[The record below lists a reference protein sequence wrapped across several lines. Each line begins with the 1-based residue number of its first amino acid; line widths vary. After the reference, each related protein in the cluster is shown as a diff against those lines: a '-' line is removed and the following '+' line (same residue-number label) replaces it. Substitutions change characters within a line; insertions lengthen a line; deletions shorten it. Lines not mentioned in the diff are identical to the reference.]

1 MADRY
6 SMSAEEH
13 HPPANGE
20 RIAKFLARAGVASR
34 RDVERLIAAGRIA
47 VDGATI
53 STPATFVT
61 AASRITLD
69 GQPVAAAQATR
80 LWLYHKPR
88 GLVTTAR
95 DPQGRPTVFENLP
108 KHLPRV
114 ISIGRLDL
122 DSEGLLLLTNDGAL
136 ARRLE
141 LPSSGWSRTYR
152 VRVRGCP
159 SPAALAKLRHGITV
173 RGIRYGPIDARLDAP
188 PPARATQRNPGR
200 APANVWL
207 TVSLREGKNRELRRV
222 FAHLGHPV
230 SRLIRIAFGP
240 FELASLA
247 PGAVQEA
254 PPECLRS
261 LFDPPGQTA
270 NPGKTQSH
278 RDTRRSPRAQDG

>member
-1 MADRY
+1 
-6 SMSAEEH
+6 MSAEDH
-13 HPPANGE
+13 NPHAKGE

-47 VDGATI
+47 VDGTTI

-69 GQPVAAAQATR
+69 GRPVAAAQAAR

-95 DPQGRPTVFENLP
+95 DPQGRPTVFEKLP
-108 KHLPRV
+108 THLPRV

-141 LPSSGWSRTYR
+141 LPSSGWPRTYR

-159 SPAALAKLRHGITV
+159 SPAALSRLKSGTTV
-173 RGIRYGPIDARLDAP
+173 AGIRYGPIEAQLDAASP
-188 PPARATQRNPGR
+188 SRSKDNQPGR

-207 TVSLREGKNRELRRV
+207 TVTLREGKNREIRRV

-247 PGAVQEA
+247 PGAVSEV
-254 PPECLRS
+254 PPTTWRS
-261 LFDPPGQTA
+261 ALA
-270 NPGKTQSH
+270 
-278 RDTRRSPRAQDG
+278 

>member
-1 MADRY
+1 
-6 SMSAEEH
+6 MSAEEH
-13 HPPANGE
+13 NPPAKGE

-47 VDGATI
+47 VDGTTI

-61 AASRITLD
+61 ASSRITLD
-69 GQPVAAAQATR
+69 GSPVAAAQATR

-95 DPQGRPTVFENLP
+95 DPQGRPTVFDTLP

-141 LPSSGWSRTYR
+141 LPSSGWPRTYR

-159 SPAALAKLRHGITV
+159 SAAALARLRNGITV
-173 RGIRYGPIDARLDAP
+173 RGIRFGPIEARLDAANSTRAP
-188 PPARATQRNPGR
+188 QRKHQHAPPANT
-200 APANVWL
+200 WL
-207 TVSLREGKNRELRRV
+207 TVTLREGKNREVRRV

-230 SRLIRIAFGP
+230 SRLIRVVFGP
-240 FELASLA
+240 FALDSLA
-247 PGAVQEA
+247 PGAVSEVPSA
-254 PPECLRS
+254 ILRS
-261 LFDPPGQTA
+261 ALE
-270 NPGKTQSH
+270 
-278 RDTRRSPRAQDG
+278 

>member
-1 MADRY
+1 MTADKN
-6 SMSAEEH
+6 
-13 HPPANGE
+13 PARPAGE
-20 RIAKFLARAGVASR
+20 RIAKLLARAGVASR

-47 VDGATI
+47 VDGAVI
-53 STPATFVT
+53 STPATFVS

-69 GQPVAAAQATR
+69 GKPVAAPEPTR

-95 DPQGRPTVFENLP
+95 DPQARPTVFEKLP
-108 KHLPRV
+108 SHLPRV

-141 LPSSGWSRTYR
+141 LPSSGWPRTYR

-159 SPAALAKLRHGITV
+159 SAATLARLRHGITI
-173 RGIRYGPIDARLDAP
+173 RGIHYGPIEARLDSANAP
-188 PPARATQRNPGR
+188 RASAHHPASAIRLSEPKRDHARS
-200 APANVWL
+200 ANTWL
-207 TVSLREGKNRELRRV
+207 TVTLREGKNREVRRV

-240 FELASLA
+240 FELASLP
-247 PGAVQEA
+247 PGAVE
-254 PPECLRS
+254 EV
-261 LFDPPGQTA
+261 
-270 NPGKTQSH
+270 
-278 RDTRRSPRAQDG
+278 SPRISPLKL

>member
-1 MADRY
+1 MT
-6 SMSAEEH
+6 AEETNR
-13 HPPANGE
+13 AKTGE

-47 VDGATI
+47 VDGAVI

-61 AASRITLD
+61 AANRITLD
-69 GQPVAAAQATR
+69 GQPVAAAESTR

-95 DPQGRPTVFENLP
+95 DPQGRPTVFDKLP

-159 SPAALAKLRHGITV
+159 SAAALANLKNGITV
-173 RGIRYGPIDARLDAP
+173 RGVHYGPIDACIDQPPAGAP
-188 PPARATQRNPGR
+188 EHTHARATR
-200 APANVWL
+200 ASERSQHHAKSANTWL
-207 TVSLREGKNRELRRV
+207 TVTLREGKNREVRRV
-222 FAHLGHPV
+222 FDHLGHPV
-230 SRLIRIAFGP
+230 SRLIRISFGP

-247 PGAVQEA
+247 PAAVVEVPSA
-254 PPECLRS
+254 TWRS
-261 LFDPPGQTA
+261 ALTG
-270 NPGKTQSH
+270 
-278 RDTRRSPRAQDG
+278 R

>member
-1 MADRY
+1 MTANKN
-6 SMSAEEH
+6 SAR
-13 HPPANGE
+13 PAGE

-34 RDVERLIAAGRIA
+34 RDVERMIAAGRIA
-47 VDGATI
+47 VDGAII

-69 GQPVAAAQATR
+69 GAPVAAAQSTR

-95 DPQGRPTVFENLP
+95 DPQGRPTVFEKLP

-114 ISIGRLDL
+114 ISIGRLDR

-141 LPSSGWSRTYR
+141 LPSSGWPRTYR

-159 SPAALAKLRHGITV
+159 DAAALARLKQGITV
-173 RGIRYGPIDARLDAP
+173 RGIHYGPIEARLDESSATR
-188 PPARATQRNPGR
+188 ARA
-200 APANVWL
+200 ANSWL
-207 TVSLREGKNRELRRV
+207 TVTLREGKNREIRRV
-222 FAHLGHPV
+222 FQHLGHSV

-240 FELASLA
+240 FELGALPPA
-247 PGAVQEA
+247 AVQEV
-254 PPECLRS
+254 PHES
-261 LFDPPGQTA
+261 LSAFLGRGEESE

-278 RDTRRSPRAQDG
+278 GGAPRSRRTQ